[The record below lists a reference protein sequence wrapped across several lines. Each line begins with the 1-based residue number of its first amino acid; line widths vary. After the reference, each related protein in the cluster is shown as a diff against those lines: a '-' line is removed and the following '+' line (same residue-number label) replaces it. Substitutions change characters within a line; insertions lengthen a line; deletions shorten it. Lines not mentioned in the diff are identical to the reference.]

1 MSKISKAKSHL
12 SELEIMN
19 KIKTTTGFW
28 RVQKWLIVY
37 NALKYPRKAEEISK
51 HLAVSESLVHKTLSE
66 YNRLGS
72 SSIETKGKGGR
83 RNSYL
88 SKDEEVKFLESYI
101 LEARRGH
108 FATVSEI
115 QDSYEELIGNKVH
128 KTTIYR
134 LLERHDWRKIV
145 PLPFHPKQDKEAQES
160 FKKTLKKK

>member
-88 SKDEEVKFLESYI
+88 SKDEESKFLESFI
-101 LEARRGH
+101 LEAKRGYI
-108 FATVSEI
+108 ATASEI
-115 QDSYEELIGNKVH
+115 QDSYEELIGHKVH

-145 PLPFHPKQDKEAQES
+145 PLPFLRS
-160 FKKTLKKK
+160 RIKKPRNH